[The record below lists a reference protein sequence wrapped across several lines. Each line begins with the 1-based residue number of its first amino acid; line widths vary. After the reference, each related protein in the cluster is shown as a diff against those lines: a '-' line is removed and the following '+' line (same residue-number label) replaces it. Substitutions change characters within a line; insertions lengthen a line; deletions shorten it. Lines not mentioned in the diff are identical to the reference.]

1 MKKIIVTTLAAAT
14 VLLTQVQAQEVQKD
28 SITVEKSFK
37 NSFATD
43 VMKRAFVDAAAQ
55 ESWGLET
62 ESAEALTF
70 KKNFSQKSKFY
81 NHAAFRGERKI
92 IREAVELKVN
102 MSESGFSMDLVVED
116 KNSRIAQEAQE
127 SMQELQ
133 KAVYIHLLT
142 STL

>member
-14 VLLTQVQAQEVQKD
+14 VLLTQVQAQDVQKD

-37 NSFATD
+37 NSFDSD

-55 ESWGLET
+55 ESWRLKT
-62 ESAEALTF
+62 ESAEALIF

-92 IREAVELKVN
+92 IHEAVELKVN

-133 KAVYIHLLT
+133 KAVYINLLT